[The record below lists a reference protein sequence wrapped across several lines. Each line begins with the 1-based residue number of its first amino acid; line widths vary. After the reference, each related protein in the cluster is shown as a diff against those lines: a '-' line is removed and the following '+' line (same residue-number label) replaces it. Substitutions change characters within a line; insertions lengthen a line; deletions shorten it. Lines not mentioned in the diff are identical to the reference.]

1 MTALSGGFF
10 DSSTTDDES
19 AELRQLVADIG
30 GRSFDAKLGRRRVP
44 EQFDAQL
51 WRNLE
56 DTGLTRLTSTPEL
69 GAGPHELAIV
79 LYGVARCAGTV
90 PLAETDAPA
99 CWLAQQA
106 GVELPDG
113 PLTVAIVDAE
123 PAGGRVAGT
132 AVDVPWTRAS
142 SAVLLA
148 RTLWRRTA
156 GRRARCRQRHRRG
169 GPQPGRRT
177 TRPNHFRRDG
187 QRAGAYR

>member
-99 CWLAQQA
+99 C
-106 GVELPDG
+106 
-113 PLTVAIVDAE
+113 
-123 PAGGRVAGT
+123 
-132 AVDVPWTRAS
+132 
-142 SAVLLA
+142 
-148 RTLWRRTA
+148 
-156 GRRARCRQRHRRG
+156 
-169 GPQPGRRT
+169 
-177 TRPNHFRRDG
+177 
-187 QRAGAYR
+187 

>member
-1 MTALSGGFF
+1 MARTLTDGGDAADKAALVKDLGTRFEA
-10 DSSTTDDES
+10 ES
-19 AELRQLVADIG
+19 VELAADIG

-99 CWLAQQA
+99 C
-106 GVELPDG
+106 
-113 PLTVAIVDAE
+113 
-123 PAGGRVAGT
+123 
-132 AVDVPWTRAS
+132 
-142 SAVLLA
+142 
-148 RTLWRRTA
+148 
-156 GRRARCRQRHRRG
+156 
-169 GPQPGRRT
+169 
-177 TRPNHFRRDG
+177 
-187 QRAGAYR
+187 